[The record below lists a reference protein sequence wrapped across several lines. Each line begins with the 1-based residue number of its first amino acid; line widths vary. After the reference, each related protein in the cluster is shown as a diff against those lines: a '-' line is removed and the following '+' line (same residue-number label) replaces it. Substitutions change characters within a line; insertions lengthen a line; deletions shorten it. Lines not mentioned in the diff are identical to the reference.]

1 MLVLVKVDHRLI
13 LAVFLTFVIPVVLAH
28 LYQLIAVDGWL
39 VPAIVNSILVIGG
52 YRYLSIK
59 SASFV
64 YYLPAIGLL
73 AVYFLAVISSS
84 FIGLP
89 STDKLTSY
97 HLWSVV
103 WIPIIEELL
112 FRVIIG
118 NHLRKLAGRFWG
130 SYCSVI
136 CFAFVHSIP
145 TVDRIIALDIGLA
158 LGPMLLAIVCE
169 YLYLKSGSILPAIL
183 FHAVANG
190 SVVIFVYYDSR
201 WLNWLGWFY
210 Q

>member
-1 MLVLVKVDHRLI
+1 MPVLTKVNYRLA
-13 LAVFLTFVIPVVLAH
+13 LAVFLTFVIPIVLAQ
-28 LYQLIAVDGWL
+28 LYRLIAVGGWL
-39 VPAIVNSILVIGG
+39 VPAIVNSIVVIGS

-59 SASFV
+59 PASFV

-73 AVYFLAVISSS
+73 IVYFLAVISSS

-89 STDKLTSY
+89 STGKLTSY

-103 WIPIIEELL
+103 WIPIVEELL

-118 NHLRKLAGRFWG
+118 NHLRKLAGNFWG

-145 TVDRIIALDIGLA
+145 TADRIIALDIGLA
-158 LGPMLLAIVCE
+158 LGPLLLAIVCE

-183 FHAVANG
+183 FHAVANS

-201 WLNWLGWFY
+201 WLGWLSFFY